1 MRKILIGVGL
11 GVLVLGGSLAAWTI
25 LSPGG
30 GGRPVLAEVPPLK
43 PFSKPSTVVT
53 PVAVTLSAIRTT
65 LEARAP
71 RDLAGKRENPLTE
84 LLGKADIGWT
94 IARGPL
100 AVTGR
105 PDGLTIATPLN
116 GSLRAVGQLS
126 NQAGNLTGS
135 IAGLL
140 GGNLGGR
147 VQDLTTKA
155 FDQRADIRGNV
166 TITAKPALQANW
178 RIEPHLTG
186 QVALADTSMNLAG
199 FRLNVANE
207 VKPLLD
213 RAVNEQMAAV
223 QAQLR
228 NDPTLEVTAR
238 REWAKLC
245 RSVSIGKVSPGAP
258 NLWLEIRPTRA
269 YAAQPRI
276 DQSAVTLTVGVQA
289 ETRVTTAES
298 KPNCPFPR
306 ELEFVQ
312 ALDHGRFAIA
322 LPVEVPWTDV
332 SRLVESQLKGK
343 TFPEDGSGP
352 AAVTVLG
359 AKVAASG
366 DRLLISLKIKARE
379 TKSWFGLGGDADV
392 HVWGKPVVDRDK
404 QILRLGD
411 IELDVQSEAAFGLL
425 GAAARAAV
433 PYLQSALGDAAMVD
447 LKPLALSARKSI
459 EAAVA
464 EFQKQDDSVRAD
476 AAITGLRLT
485 GIEFDAKT
493 LRLIGE
499 ADGTVKVAVTKLA
512 Q

>member
-1 MRKILIGVGL
+1 
-11 GVLVLGGSLAAWTI
+11 
-25 LSPGG
+25 
-30 GGRPVLAEVPPLK
+30 
-43 PFSKPSTVVT
+43 
-53 PVAVTLSAIRTT
+53 
-65 LEARAP
+65 
-71 RDLAGKRENPLTE
+71 
-84 LLGKADIGWT
+84 
-94 IARGPL
+94 
-100 AVTGR
+100 
-105 PDGLTIATPLN
+105 
-116 GSLRAVGQLS
+116 
-126 NQAGNLTGS
+126 
-135 IAGLL
+135 
-140 GGNLGGR
+140 
-147 VQDLTTKA
+147 
-155 FDQRADIRGNV
+155 
-166 TITAKPALQANW
+166 
-178 RIEPHLTG
+178 
-186 QVALADTSMNLAG
+186 
-199 FRLNVANE
+199 
-207 VKPLLD
+207 
-213 RAVNEQMAAV
+213 
-223 QAQLR
+223 
-228 NDPTLEVTAR
+228 
-238 REWAKLC
+238 
-245 RSVSIGKVSPGAP
+245 VSIGKVSPDAP

-269 YAAQPRI
+269 FAAQPRI

-312 ALDHGRFAIA
+312 ALDQGRFAIA

-433 PYLQSALGDAAMVD
+433 PYLQTALADAAMVD
-447 LKPLALSARKSI
+447 LKPLAASARRSI

-464 EFQKQDDSVRAD
+464 EFQKYDDSVRAD
-476 AAITGLRLT
+476 AAISGLRLV

>member
-1 MRKILIGVGL
+1 
-11 GVLVLGGSLAAWTI
+11 
-25 LSPGG
+25 
-30 GGRPVLAEVPPLK
+30 
-43 PFSKPSTVVT
+43 
-53 PVAVTLSAIRTT
+53 
-65 LEARAP
+65 
-71 RDLAGKRENPLTE
+71 
-84 LLGKADIGWT
+84 
-94 IARGPL
+94 
-100 AVTGR
+100 
-105 PDGLTIATPLN
+105 
-116 GSLRAVGQLS
+116 
-126 NQAGNLTGS
+126 
-135 IAGLL
+135 
-140 GGNLGGR
+140 
-147 VQDLTTKA
+147 
-155 FDQRADIRGNV
+155 
-166 TITAKPALQANW
+166 
-178 RIEPHLTG
+178 
-186 QVALADTSMNLAG
+186 MNLAG

-245 RSVSIGKVSPGAP
+245 RSVSIGKVSPDAP

-312 ALDHGRFAIA
+312 ALDQGRFAIA

>member
-11 GVLVLGGSLAAWTI
+11 VVLLLGGSLLAWTAFG
-25 LSPGG
+25 PGG
-30 GGRPVLAEVPPLK
+30 GSQPKLAETPPLK
-43 PFSKPSTVVT
+43 PFNKPSTVVT
-53 PVAVTLSAIRTT
+53 PVAVTMTAIRTT

-71 RDLAGKRENPLTE
+71 RDLAGKRDNPLTE

-105 PDGLTIATPLN
+105 PERLTIATPLN

-126 NQAGNLTGS
+126 DQAGNVTGT

-140 GGNLGGR
+140 GGSLGTR
-147 VQDLTTKA
+147 VQDATTKA

-166 TITAKPALQANW
+166 TVTARPALQANW

-199 FRLNVANE
+199 IRFNVANE

-245 RSVSIGKVSPGAP
+245 RSVSIGKVSPDAP

-269 YAAQPRI
+269 FAAQPRI

-289 ETRVTTAES
+289 ETRIATAES

-312 ALDHGRFAIA
+312 ALDQGRFAIV

-332 SRLVESQLKGK
+332 SRLIESQLKGK
-343 TFPEDGSGP
+343 TFPADGSGP

-379 TKSWFGLGGDADV
+379 TKSWFGLGGEAEV
-392 HVWGKPVVDRDK
+392 HVWGKPLVDREK
-404 QILRLGD
+404 QTLRLSD
-411 IELDVQSEAAFGLL
+411 IALDVQSEAAFGLL

-433 PYLQSALGDAAMVD
+433 PYLQGALADAAMVD
-447 LKPLALSARKSI
+447 LKPLAATARRSI

-464 EFQKQDDSVRAD
+464 EFQKYDDSVRAD
-476 AAITGLRLT
+476 AAFAGLRLT